1 LTAGRSVAIQTLIDG
16 TFTFRTSSSKGYV
29 IAINAAFNSELLGD
43 YISQRLGV
51 PLETAR
57 EMAQPV
63 KAELRYMYNQEVK
76 SVWSIATVLMM
87 LVLMITP
94 PFLTALGVVREKGK
108 RLHLQHL
115 RLDRNAQRVSHR

>member
-1 LTAGRSVAIQTLIDG
+1 
-16 TFTFRTSSSKGYV
+16 
-29 IAINAAFNSELLGD
+29 
-43 YISQRLGV
+43 
-51 PLETAR
+51 
-57 EMAQPV
+57 MAQPV